1 MSTNKFSPMTFSMA
15 QDLVR
20 KTMTIEDTLQ
30 MAADAGIPCVDVM
43 RVSTKKTSE
52 YRAAMERTGVSVYC
66 YIAVI
71 SFFGKEERIEA
82 NLEKE
87 LEVAASLGAKLFMIV
102 PFYAMVDEKKAKKQG
117 KSKVRQCMARG
128 FRIAVEKGKR
138 FGLQV
143 CFETTPQ
150 DALCLSGTEDC
161 KWMLE
166 QVPGLG
172 LVFDT
177 ANMLPHGDDPLQSYE
192 VLKEHVVHVHL
203 KDVALDAPRFSL
215 FPKEHTQDGQVMRA
229 TVFGE
234 GVISIQKLY
243 DRMRKSDYSFT
254 IWVATFSQKT
264 LSCSTNRMVGRYSR
278 SSASICILEI
288 TSM

>member
-1 MSTNKFSPMTFSMA
+1 MSTDKFSLMTFSMA
-15 QDLVR
+15 QDLTR
-20 KTMTIEDTLQ
+20 KTMSIEDTLR
-30 MAADAGIPCVDVM
+30 MAANAGIPYVDVM
-43 RVSTKKTSE
+43 RVSAKKTSE

-71 SFFGKEERIEA
+71 SFFDKEERIKA

-102 PFYAMVDEKKAKKQG
+102 PFYAMVDENKAKKQG
-117 KSKVRQCMARG
+117 KSQVRQYMARG
-128 FRIAVEKGKR
+128 FQIAVEKGKT

-150 DALCLSGTEDC
+150 DVLCLSGTEDC

-177 ANMLPHGDDPLQSYE
+177 ANMLPHGDDPLQSYD
-192 VLKEHVVHVHL
+192 VLKEHVIHVHL
-203 KDVALDAPRFSL
+203 KDVALEAPRFSL
-215 FPKEHTQDGQVMRA
+215 FPKERTQDGQVMRA

-234 GVISIQKLY
+234 GVIPVRELY
-243 DRMRKSDYSFT
+243 DLMRKDGYDRYFAIDY
-254 IWVATFSQKT
+254 IHPAGGPLT
-264 LSCSTNRMVGRYSR
+264 LSQNSKQLQRYLY
-278 SSASICILEI
+278 ALEY
-288 TSM
+288 